1 MRDLPAGCILFF
13 IAWLLLTWSAPS
25 LAQKTDVIVFKNGDR
40 LTVDIQQLDRG
51 LLRASTI
58 GFGTIQVQLRVI
70 DRVETSKTYQVGLSS
85 GERLLGTIR
94 GADDGGGITVQ
105 TAEGPHTVQLAD
117 VVLISRVKREQSIWS
132 RIDGSVQLGL
142 NYASGSEIGQS
153 NVGLNLDFVE
163 ADYSVGTDFS
173 ATVTTGSAT
182 NDTQRFN
189 WGVYY
194 LGLLRNRWFW
204 LLNTDLESND
214 ELGIDLRTLAGA
226 GMGRFLFKDKR
237 SRWAVA
243 AGLAGSRELRA
254 TDVDKTQLEFQLATD
269 YSFYVFAPKRTDF
282 NVTLALY
289 PGITNADRL
298 RGNFDTKFRWEIV
311 SGFNWNLTYFFTWDS
326 DPPPGASSED
336 TGVTTSLGYTF

>member
-1 MRDLPAGCILFF
+1 MG
-13 IAWLLLTWSAPS
+13 
-25 LAQKTDVIVFKNGDR
+25 TDVI
-40 LTVDIQQLDRG
+40 
-51 LLRASTI
+51 
-58 GFGTIQVQLRVI
+58 
-70 DRVETSKTYQVGLSS
+70 
-85 GERLLGTIR
+85 
-94 GADDGGGITVQ
+94 
-105 TAEGPHTVQLAD
+105 
-117 VVLISRVKREQSIWS
+117 
-132 RIDGSVQLGL
+132 
-142 NYASGSEIGQS
+142 
-153 NVGLNLDFVE
+153 
-163 ADYSVGTDFS
+163 

-214 ELGIDLRTLAGA
+214 ELGIDLRTLAGG

-237 SRWAVA
+237 SRWAVT

-282 NVTLALY
+282 NATLALY
-289 PGITNADRL
+289 PGITNTDRL
-298 RGNFDTKFRWEIV
+298 RENFDTKFRWEIV
-311 SGFNWNLTYFFTWDS
+311 SGFTWNLTCFFTWDS
-326 DPPPGASSED
+326 DPPLGASSED